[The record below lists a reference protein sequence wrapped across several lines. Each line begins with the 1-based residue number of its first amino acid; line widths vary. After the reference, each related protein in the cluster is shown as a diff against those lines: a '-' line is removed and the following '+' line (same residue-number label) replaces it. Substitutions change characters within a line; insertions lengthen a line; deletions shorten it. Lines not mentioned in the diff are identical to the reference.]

1 MAEDWEAALTAAE
14 DDVAAEVRAVLDEV
28 AAEFATALE
37 DATEIVAARFSV
49 SRIAGMWSRRVPR
62 LVRRLFGVVET
73 AASDAAESVD
83 ATLPDGWDDLPD
95 RYDDD
100 TLPPSLGDYAT
111 TTEHLLRAVGDRL
124 AEAAVRALAEGLD
137 QGEDVEALRA
147 RLRAVFDA
155 EGAQLGES
163 REELIARTESSRAW
177 NTATLAAAQELSGP
191 DRPLVKQWRTR
202 GDTLVRDAHDAV
214 DGQLRLLDEPFTVAG
229 VSMSAPGDPTAP
241 PELVC
246 NCRCVLRLERAP
258 EQTAAADPAV
268 PYWLREA
275 PPDTVDRI
283 AAFSTWPTQS
293 KAPQRPASEI
303 PRQGAEITTSAGGI
317 LDDMTARVLVP
328 GLTAAGVPGADRY
341 RFAWDT
347 TPIPVL
353 AEPNAHP
360 YGVEVTHPE
369 VTAAAVE
376 HTGGMI
382 ALIPTDEDAERLA
395 LDGGEEAGELHL
407 TAFYLGEDASQ
418 WNEDQRNE
426 LINGVRTR
434 AASLDG
440 PVRARLFG
448 VNHWNPQGDE
458 PVWVWAV
465 SDDGDDGP
473 GLQEARYVVQDA
485 LEDTHERPEIPR
497 QHSPWVAHVTGAYTA
512 DTWPLDAMA
521 ERLGEITFD
530 RVRVA
535 FAGEYTDVPLGPEE
549 EPPMQEQTAATVT
562 AALPTRAWSTPG
574 DTALA
579 FENQQTG
586 DGRIFASGAL
596 TWDGSGPWPL
606 QYADEML
613 MGHEGAE
620 LAGAINSLGRDGDR
634 IPGSGVLYLSQRAGA
649 EAAMLL
655 EQEAPLGVSVD
666 LDDVDV
672 EFVARNV
679 DEEEGGLILASLP
692 AASVLRL
699 ADGSWCITA
708 SHTSAL
714 AASSTTDD
722 DRAFARTRRTA
733 QVFTSTNGVVTAEAV
748 RELVAAG
755 TLTAAAGDADDPEDG
770 IVVHAER
777 SGDFLV
783 RITRARLRGATLV
796 TVPAFANARIVLDDP
811 ETEEDEATAAAVTAA
826 SKAETY
832 ERVVDHVRVSPVPLS
847 PAEVARALGI
857 TVEQARA
864 HLGRATSSGRL
875 LRLGPGQYTSPST
888 LPEGPG
894 EATASAAGTD
904 GMDVLV
910 ASAWT
915 AMRDLPPMPAP
926 WFAEPTEEELPPGS
940 GGVHFA
946 AGRIYGWVAQRGEP
960 HAGYP
965 GKNLTIEKLAK
976 QGLDFS
982 HFLRA
987 KFELDDGTLVKT
999 GAFTMNVGHHRD
1011 GAECETEVCQFD
1023 DSRTVAGIVTVGMN
1037 SRGLWFSGAM
1047 APWLSDWDRRV
1058 FLGCQPSYHLTQGRG
1073 GKWELRAVLSV
1084 PVPGHSS
1091 PLLAAAIE
1099 RGNMA
1104 LCASAAAVADAPSAP
1119 TDAPS
1124 APTPDGPSA
1133 PVDAASASVENAWP
1147 DQGGRPSAPPSAPV
1161 DGPSADVLAEALA
1174 SALESPGFM
1183 DRLVAAVD
1191 THQAAQEAR
1200 RAEIARLAAEM
1211 EDTTVTA
1218 AASAGDAPKGES

>member
-1 MAEDWEAALTAAE
+1 MADDWEAALTAAE
-14 DDVAAEVRAVLDEV
+14 EDVAAEVRAVLDEV
-28 AAEFATALE
+28 AEEFADALD

-49 SRIAGMWSRRVPR
+49 SRIAGMWSRHVPR
-62 LVRRLFGVVET
+62 LVRRLFRVAET
-73 AASDAAESVD
+73 AAEDAAESVD
-83 ATLPDGWDDLPD
+83 TRLPNGWDDLPG

-100 TLPPSLGDYAT
+100 TLPPSLGDYAE

-124 AEAAVRALAEGLD
+124 ADRAVQALAEGLD
-137 QGEDVEALRA
+137 EGEDVEALRA

-155 EGAQLGES
+155 EGAQLGET
-163 REELIARTESSRAW
+163 REERIARTESARAW
-177 NTATLAAAQELSGP
+177 NTATLAAAQELTGP
-191 DRPLVKQWRTR
+191 SRPLVKQWQTR
-202 GDTLVRDAHDAV
+202 RDTLVRDAHDDV
-214 DGQLRLLDEPFTVAG
+214 DGQLRLIDEPFTVAG

-241 PELVC
+241 PELVI

-258 EQTAAADPAV
+258 KRSAAGPPVPAWLAD
-268 PYWLREA
+268 A
-275 PPDTVDRI
+275 PPGTADRI
-283 AAFSTWPTQS
+283 AAFSAWPTES
-293 KAPQRPASEI
+293 KPAARAASEI
-303 PRQGAEITTSAGGI
+303 PREITASAGRI
-317 LDDMTARVLVP
+317 TDD
-328 GLTAAGVPGADRY
+328 LTAALAPALAAASAGTGRRY
-341 RFAWDT
+341 RFEWDT
-347 TPIPVL
+347 TPIPFL
-353 AEPNAHP
+353 ADPDRNAFP
-360 YGVEVTHPE
+360 YGAEVSHPE

-382 ALIPTDEDAERLA
+382 ALIPTEEDAERLA
-395 LDGGEEAGELHL
+395 LDDGEEAGELHC

-426 LINGVRTR
+426 LINGVRAR

-448 VNHWNPQGDE
+448 VNHWNPGGDD

-473 GLQEARYVVQDA
+473 GLQEARYLVQDA

-497 QHSPWVAHVTGAYTA
+497 QHSPWVAHVTGVYTA
-512 DTWPLDAMA
+512 ETWPLDAMA
-521 ERLGEITFD
+521 DRLGEITFD

-535 FAGEYTDVPLGPEE
+535 FAGEYTDIPLGPEE
-549 EPPMQEQTAATVT
+549 EPPMDEQTAATVT

-586 DGRIFASGAL
+586 DGRIFAAGAL
-596 TWDGSGPWPL
+596 SWDGSGPWPL

-620 LAGAINSLGRDGDR
+620 LAGAIYGLGRDGDR
-634 IPGSGVLYLSQRAGA
+634 IPGNGVLYLSQRAGA

-679 DEEEGGLILASLP
+679 DEDEPGLLLASIP

-699 ADGSWCITA
+699 ADGAWCITA
-708 SHTSAL
+708 SNTTGL
-714 AASSTTDD
+714 AASSTADD
-722 DRAFARTRRTA
+722 SATFTRTRRTA
-733 QVFTSTNGVVTAEAV
+733 QIFTSPSGAVTADAV
-748 RELVAAG
+748 RELAATG

-811 ETEEDEATAAAVTAA
+811 ETEEEDEATAAAVTAA

-847 PAEVARALGI
+847 PAQVARALGI

-864 HLGRATSSGRL
+864 HLGRATSAGRL

-894 EATASAAGTD
+894 EATASADGTE
-904 GMDVLV
+904 GLDVLV

-915 AMRDLPPMPAP
+915 AMRDLPPMPAE
-926 WFAEPTEEELPPGS
+926 WFREPTEEELPPGS
-940 GGVHFA
+940 GGVHYA
-946 AGRIYGWVAQRGEP
+946 NGRIYGWVAQAGVP

-965 GKNLTIEKLAK
+965 GKNLTIDKLAK

-987 KFELDDGTLVKT
+987 RFPLDDGTMVKA
-999 GAFTMNVGHHRD
+999 GAFTMNAGHHRD
-1011 GAECETEVCQFD
+1011 GAECETAVCQFD
-1023 DSRTVAGIVTVGMN
+1023 DSRTVAAIITVGM
-1037 SRGLWFSGAM
+1037 SKGGLWFSGAA
-1047 APWLSDWDRRV
+1047 APWLSAWDRTV
-1058 FLGCQPSYHLTQGRG
+1058 FLGCQPSYHLNQGRG

-1099 RGNMA
+1099 RANMA
-1104 LCASAAAVADAPSAP
+1104 LCASAAAADAPSAP
-1119 TDAPS
+1119 TDATPS
-1124 APTPDGPSA
+1124 APVDGPSA
-1133 PVDAASASVENAWP
+1133 PVDNTPTDQAGPSSVP
-1147 DQGGRPSAPPSAPV
+1147 SSAPPSAPT
-1161 DGPSADVLAEALA
+1161 DGPSADVLAEALVA
-1174 SALESPGFM
+1174 ALESPGFM
-1183 DRLVAAVD
+1183 DRLVAAVES
-1191 THQAAQEAR
+1191 HQAAQEER
-1200 RAEIARLAAEM
+1200 RAEIARLAAEL
-1211 EDTTVTA
+1211 EDTTDTVTA
-1218 AASAGDAPKGES
+1218 SVPAGDDPKGDH